1 VGGNVVVGRNVVGLK
16 DSEGWK
22 VSVGVKVPV
31 GAEVPGVPFGINTDG
46 SADCVGVAVGV
57 AVSGF
62 VGLTVGDFVGLTV
75 GVLVGLTVGVLVG
88 LTVGV
93 VEGLADAVGASVG
106 GFEGLDVGVGTT
118 GVERPFPFFFDFF
131 EVLVLSVVGGTVGAP
146 SLKLFS
152 TLRLLSLFSFLVV
165 WETTYS
171 STIVPSC
178 VGIGP
183 GASFA
188 DFKCRLFE
196 ARASVRMWSAE
207 TSDRAKMARTRAKKT
222 SFLVMLMV

>member
-1 VGGNVVVGRNVVGLK
+1 LK
-16 DSEGWK
+16 ESEGWK

-31 GAEVPGVPFGINTDG
+31 GAGVPGVPFGINTDG

-57 AVSGF
+57 TVNF
-62 VGLTVGDFVGLTV
+62 VGLTVGVFVGLTV

-88 LTVGV
+88 LAVGV

-106 GFEGLDVGVGTT
+106 GSEGLDVGVGTT

-152 TLRLLSLFSFLVV
+152 TLRLLSLFSLLVF
-165 WETTYS
+165 WETKYS
-171 STIVPSC
+171 CMLIPSS

-207 TSDRAKMARTRAKKT
+207 TSDRAKMARARAKKT
-222 SFLVMLMV
+222 SFLVTLMV